1 MKTLATLALLLVAAP
16 ASAAVVWNESVQ
28 GDLSSNPAAPTPL
41 VFGPGGNTV
50 IGTTTANDRD
60 YLSFVVPPG
69 GTLTGLNLLAWTPD
83 NLGFMAF
90 NTGPTSYVPG
100 AATAANFLSGIH
112 PMAEWVGENLMIR
125 FVTDAVTPNTLES
138 PMLGPGTYSF
148 LVQQTNAVLQS
159 YSLEFVL
166 EVPVPVN
173 GATWS
178 TIKSLYR

>member
-16 ASAAVVWNESVQ
+16 ASAAVIWNESVH

-41 VFGPGGNTV
+41 VFAPGGNTI
-50 IGTTTANDRD
+50 IGATSANDRD
-60 YLSFVVPPG
+60 YLSFTVPAG
-69 GTLTGLNLLAWTPD
+69 ASLTGLILHRWTPD

-90 NTGPTSYVPG
+90 NTGPISYIPG
-100 AATAANFLSGIH
+100 AATAENFLSGIH
-112 PMAEWVGENLMIR
+112 PWGAWVGENLMMR

-148 LVQQTNAVLQS
+148 LVQQTSAVNQQ
-159 YSLEFVL
+159 YTLEFVL

-173 GATWS
+173 GATWG